1 MLKFKEGQTYICEK
15 SFTTKWIEGK
25 EYETTYDEISGEYLI
40 TDELGFIFFD
50 WELNESRHLFTLKE
64 ETNAKV

>member
-15 SFTTKWIEGK
+15 SFTRKWIEGK
-25 EYETTYDEISGEYLI
+25 EYETTYDEISEEYII

-50 WELNESRHLFTLKE
+50 WELNESRHVFKLKE
-64 ETNAKV
+64 KTNA

>member
-15 SFTTKWIEGK
+15 SLTTKWIEGK
-25 EYETTYDEISGEYLI
+25 EYETTYDEISGEYII

-50 WELNESRHLFTLKE
+50 CEINDSRHLFKLKE
-64 ETNAKV
+64 ETNA